1 MLCAIVSDVEA
12 VLREDT
18 EKRITQIVF
27 LTEYYISLQFFL
39 WWSPYSSA
47 YYTLTYGWMD
57 NTTSCKV

>member
-1 MLCAIVSDVEA
+1 MLCAIVPDVEA

-39 WWSPYSSA
+39 WWSPYSA